1 MKAKYWPCKGVKAA
15 VRDAPVLLVG
25 ELIVGPRVFDE
36 SPKHT
41 TASRGTVALADYCF
55 TAERHNRSA
64 LPEIHPGDARSRRYA
79 PPDPQSVTSNKD
91 ASNAARP
98 TYGD

>member
-55 TAERHNRSA
+55 HR
-64 LPEIHPGDARSRRYA
+64 
-79 PPDPQSVTSNKD
+79 
-91 ASNAARP
+91 
-98 TYGD
+98 